1 MDIARSF
8 LVLGLPQAKD
18 EKAIKRAYRE
28 KLKSV
33 NPEDDAEGFKE
44 LRSAYEAA
52 LEYAGSGEEEQEE
65 SEDTSPEGQ
74 WEASFTDVFRIG

>member
-1 MDIARSF
+1 MDITRAF
-8 LVLGLPQAKD
+8 LILGLPQAKD

-44 LRSAYEAA
+44 LRSAYETA

-65 SEDTSPEGQ
+65 SEDTSPE
-74 WEASFTDVFRIG
+74 

>member
-1 MDIARSF
+1 MDITRAF
-8 LVLGLPQAKD
+8 LILGLPQAKD

-44 LRSAYEAA
+44 LRSAY
-52 LEYAGSGEEEQEE
+52 
-65 SEDTSPEGQ
+65 
-74 WEASFTDVFRIG
+74 